1 MDINPVFKSFTF
13 VIGFTAQFLF
23 SVRLFVQWI
32 QSEKAKKVLTP
43 ELFWELSLFA
53 SFLFF
58 IYGWMRN
65 DFAIMFGQS
74 ITYFIYIRNMQLQN
88 NWNNINILIRRILIL
103 LPFLIL
109 SFLLYNGRIG
119 SDNLLKNNNIPLS
132 LVIWGSFGQLLFS
145 FRFVY
150 QWIYSERIKESCL
163 PLNFWIISLTGSA
176 IILSYAILRIDPVL
190 FIGQIFGFIMYLRN
204 IIISLKEKLEK

>member
-1 MDINPVFKSFTF
+1 MDINHGLKSFTF

-23 SVRLFVQWI
+23 SARLLIQWI

-53 SFLFF
+53 SCLFF

-88 NWNNINILIRRILIL
+88 NWNNLNKFIRKILIF
-103 LPFLIL
+103 LPFFIL
-109 SFLLYNGRIG
+109 AFLLYNDRIG
-119 SDNLLKNNNIPLS
+119 SDNLFKNENIPITL
-132 LVIWGSFGQLLFS
+132 LIWGSFGQLLFT

-190 FIGQIFGFIMYLRN
+190 FIGQIFGFIVYFRN
-204 IIISLKEKLEK
+204 IIISLKEKFEK